1 MPALLPVI
9 LAASHI
15 ALVVDAV
22 PKFNVEQTC
31 RRAGEVSA
39 SLGYLE
45 LPTCLE
51 MAKQAKELPEAWK
64 MGASG
69 QRLRSGFL
77 AGRRAEGTAG
87 RALHLCQFVGGEL
100 LRFVLV
106 GLRFLLFLRG
116 THLTFRHDDLPE
128 VKRWRI
134 LAGAPGRARGGT
146 SAVRSLARQRPP
158 P

>member
-51 MAKQAKELPEAWK
+51 MAKQAK
-64 MGASG
+64 GAARSVEDG
-69 QRLRSGFL
+69 RLR
-77 AGRRAEGTAG
+77 A
-87 RALHLCQFVGGEL
+87 AL
-100 LRFVLV
+100 
-106 GLRFLLFLRG
+106 
-116 THLTFRHDDLPE
+116 
-128 VKRWRI
+128 
-134 LAGAPGRARGGT
+134 
-146 SAVRSLARQRPP
+146 AVRISCRAAC
-158 P
+158 